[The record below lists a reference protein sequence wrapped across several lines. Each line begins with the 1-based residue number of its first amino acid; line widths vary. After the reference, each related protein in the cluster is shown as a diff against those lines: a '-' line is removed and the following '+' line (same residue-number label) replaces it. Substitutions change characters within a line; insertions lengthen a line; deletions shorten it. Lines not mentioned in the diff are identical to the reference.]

1 MDYLDAIS
9 LRMRRRLPLILQTEA
24 TECGLACLA
33 MIAGYHGQH
42 VTLMDLR
49 RQFSVSLKGAT
60 LKQLIQ
66 TADQMKLGTRA
77 VRLELEDLGKLK
89 LPCVLHWDLNH
100 FVVLKVVDGQRLTLH
115 DPAQGLRLLG
125 QAEASNSFTGVA
137 LEVWPCNDF
146 EKREA
151 KPQVKLISMLGRV
164 SGLYRALTQIFL
176 LDLVLEVF
184 SLISPF
190 LLQWTLDNVL
200 VTQDRDL
207 LTTLIIGFGLLLLM
221 QQSVSAIRAWVMM
234 HMSTLLSVQ
243 WQANVYS
250 HLLRLP
256 IQYFEKR
263 HLGDIVSRF
272 GAIGQ
277 IQGTLTAAFFSTVL
291 DGLITIATLVLM
303 IIYSPLL
310 AAFAVTAIV
319 FYIMVRLA
327 WFLPLRRASEEQII
341 HAARQE
347 SHFLETVRGMRT
359 IKLFQ
364 RQSERRSAWLGLLV
378 EQINAGVRTQKLQI
392 IYTQLN
398 GLIFGLEN
406 LLSLGL
412 GASMVMNNQ
421 FSVGALMAFI
431 AYKSQFVSRV
441 ASLVDHLFEL
451 HILRLQ
457 GERLADIVTHPPEDN
472 RGTSSAMPSTSL
484 RVDIDIKDLK
494 YRYSDQEPF
503 VLDGIDLHIAQGESV
518 AITGA
523 SGSGKSTLISLL
535 LGIFTPT
542 QGQIQIA
549 GSELRHLGVD
559 ALRSKIGTVMQDD
572 CLFAGSLA
580 DNISFFEPGPD
591 MEWVMEWVMECA
603 RKASIHADIVAMPMG
618 YNTLVGDMGTILSGG
633 QKQRVLLAR
642 ALYKKPS
649 ILILDEATS
658 HLDVKC
664 EKQVNDGVRAL
675 EITRIIVAHRSETI
689 ASADRVVVLE
699 GGRVVLD
706 RLTRVMKHHSNG
718 IATQ

>member
-1 MDYLDAIS
+1 MNYLDAIS
-9 LRMRRRLPLILQTEA
+9 LRVGRRLPLILQTEA

-33 MIAGYHGQH
+33 MIAGYHGH
-42 VTLMDLR
+42 HATMMDLR
-49 RQFSVSLKGAT
+49 RQFNTSLKGVS
-60 LKQLIQ
+60 LRQLMQ
-66 TADQMKLGTRA
+66 TADQMKLGARA

-89 LPCVLHWDLNH
+89 LPCVLHWNLNH

-115 DPAQGLRLLG
+115 DPARGIRRLSL
-125 QAEASNSFTGVA
+125 AEVGNSFTGVA
-137 LEVWPCNDF
+137 LEVWPCSDF
-146 EKREA
+146 EKQEA
-151 KPQVKLISMLGRV
+151 KPQIKLMSMFGRV
-164 SGLYRALTQIFL
+164 TGLYRALTQIL
-176 LDLVLEVF
+176 MLALVLEVF
-184 SLISPF
+184 SLVSPF
-190 LLQWTLDNVL
+190 LLQWILDNVL

-207 LTTLIIGFGLLLLM
+207 LTTLIIGFGLLMLM
-221 QQSVSAIRAWVMM
+221 QQLVSAVRAWVMM

-272 GAIGQ
+272 GAVGE
-277 IQGTLTAAFFSTVL
+277 IQGTLTAAFFSTIL
-291 DGLITIATLVLM
+291 DGLISIATLALM
-303 IIYSPLL
+303 VAYSPLL
-310 AAFAVTAIV
+310 AAFAVTAMA
-319 FYIMVRLA
+319 FYILVRWA
-327 WFLPLRRASEEQII
+327 WYRPLRWASEEQII

-364 RQSERRSAWLGLLV
+364 RHSERRSAWLGLLV
-378 EQINAGVRTQKLQI
+378 EQINAGLRTQKLQLV
-392 IYTQLN
+392 YTQLN

-406 LLSLGL
+406 LLALGL

-421 FSVGALMAFI
+421 FSVGVLMAFI

-441 ASLVDHLFEL
+441 ASLIDHMFEL

-457 GERLADIVTHPPEDN
+457 GERLADIVMHPPEDS
-472 RGTSSAMPSTSL
+472 RKASGSKSCMSL
-484 RVDIDIKDLK
+484 RVDIDIKGLK
-494 YRYSDQEPF
+494 YRYSEHEPF
-503 VLDGIDLHIAQGESV
+503 VLDGIDLFIAQGESV

-535 LGIFTPT
+535 LGICTPT

-549 GSELRHLGVD
+549 GSDLHHLGVET
-559 ALRSKIGTVMQDD
+559 LRSKIGTVMQDD

-580 DNISFFEPGPD
+580 DNIAFFEPGPD
-591 MEWVMEWVMECA
+591 MVWIMECA
-603 RKASIHADIVAMPMG
+603 RKASIHVDIVAMPMG
-618 YNTLVGDMGTILSGG
+618 YNTLVGDMGTVLSGG

-642 ALYKKPS
+642 ALYKKPC

-658 HLDVKC
+658 HLDMEC
-664 EKQVNDGVRAL
+664 ERRVNDEVRAL

-699 GGRVVLD
+699 AGGIVLD
-706 RLTRVMKHHSNG
+706 QPTKVTKRHSTAVG
-718 IATQ
+718 EP

>member
-1 MDYLDAIS
+1 MNYLDAIS
-9 LRMRRRLPLILQTEA
+9 LRMRRRLPLILQTEV

-42 VTLMDLR
+42 ATLMDLR
-49 RQFSVSLKGAT
+49 RQFSVSLKGVT

-100 FVVLKVVDGQRLTLH
+100 FVVLKVVDGQHLTLH
-115 DPAQGLRLLG
+115 DPAQGIRKLG
-125 QAEASNSFTGVA
+125 KAEASNSFSGVA

-146 EKREA
+146 EMREA
-151 KPQVKLISMLGRV
+151 KPQVKLMSMLGRI
-164 SGLYRALTQIFL
+164 SGLYRSLTQIL
-176 LDLVLEVF
+176 LLALVLEVF

-221 QQSVSAIRAWVMM
+221 QQLVSAIRAWVMM

-303 IIYSPLL
+303 ITYSPLL
-310 AAFAVTAIV
+310 AACAVTAIV
-319 FYIMVRLA
+319 FYTMVRLA

-364 RQSERRSAWLGLLV
+364 RQSERRSVWLGLLV
-378 EQINAGVRTQKLQI
+378 EQINAGLRTQKMQM

-398 GLIFGLEN
+398 GLIFGVEN
-406 LLSLGL
+406 LLALGL

-421 FSVGALMAFI
+421 FSVGVLMAFI

-451 HILRLQ
+451 HLLRLQ
-457 GERLADIVTHPPEDN
+457 GERLADIVMHPPEDN
-472 RGTSSAMPSTSL
+472 RGTSSVMPSTSL
-484 RVDIDIKDLK
+484 RVDIDIKGLK

-535 LGIFTPT
+535 LGIFTPI

-549 GSELRHLGVD
+549 GSELRHLGVE
-559 ALRSKIGTVMQDD
+559 ALRSKIGTVLQDD

-591 MEWVMEWVMECA
+591 MEWVMECA

-618 YNTLVGDMGTILSGG
+618 YNTLVGDMGTVLSGG

-642 ALYKKPS
+642 ALYKKPC

-664 EKQVNDGVRAL
+664 EKQVNDGVRTL

-699 GGRVVLD
+699 AGRVVLD
-706 RLTRVMKHHSNG
+706 QPTTVMKHHSTG
-718 IATQ
+718 VGTQ